1 MVEKSSV
8 TQPDDCV
15 IRQPDEYGHRVWA
28 LPSHHVWSAISLSL
42 PSREEIEARYGKG
55 LNPKPSLFIPNSGFM
70 ALRPSSSPCPEQAL
84 MAACPISTKR
94 ECRRG
99 HQRDPAA
106 QPVHLPLL
114 FLGLGWLI
122 DPLESGGALKL
133 ASVTSPCCL
142 WRFPSRAA
150 LVPL

>member
-1 MVEKSSV
+1 
-8 TQPDDCV
+8 
-15 IRQPDEYGHRVWA
+15 
-28 LPSHHVWSAISLSL
+28 
-42 PSREEIEARYGKG
+42 
-55 LNPKPSLFIPNSGFM
+55 M

-94 ECRRG
+94 ECQRG

-133 ASVTSPCCL
+133 ASVKAHVACGES
-142 WRFPSRAA
+142 PSRAA